1 MNRIR
6 QVVLPPVNRF
16 FFVAISL
23 NFCLK
28 LFKGCEASLFAL
40 LLDDCNYS
48 KSTSSSTFILIS
60 YLRCSFLLF
69 SKI

>member
-6 QVVLPPVNRF
+6 QVVLPPVDRF

-28 LFKGCEASLFAL
+28 LFKGC
-40 LLDDCNYS
+40 
-48 KSTSSSTFILIS
+48 
-60 YLRCSFLLF
+60 
-69 SKI
+69 